1 MIKLWFYYW
10 IHMKNIISLIKAGFA
25 VNNPSNFK
33 DNCFVGK
40 IIREDIVYT
49 PEKAQQFL
57 DIYHPNK
64 KI

>member
-1 MIKLWFYYW
+1 
-10 IHMKNIISLIKAGFA
+10 MKNIISLIKAGFA